1 MAVLTYANKKYRTLF
16 QPYRF
21 AAYRIFRSKAIQ
33 IDSVSYVL
41 VGQITEEAGGIIT
54 NYLVFDEAKGLADQ
68 QIAKQVYK
76 IVVYAQMV
84 EGLKNLSKIF
94 HMQHKMRQA
103 GVSELDGFEFV
114 SEEIARSWQSVMA
127 TYQAIDKKKV
137 WYREDWLVLLQDM
150 TSFWELY
157 EERAE
162 LLLLFPKK
170 ELEKKMNKPVL
181 IDEPPWFV
189 REARVIAPL
198 FQIKTLEVEVEP
210 MKWEKWV
217 QFSAKCALA
226 TEREVII
233 STKADQQSVKIMRGF
248 FYILL
253 VGILTPF
260 FVYRMYVDGL
270 EHLFFLVLFFTIYMA
285 LYYTNRYRLRKSVH
299 VRLQDVWQAEDKQ
312 VTKPIFSA
320 KATSVNMGV
329 SVFYVSLATIF
340 MFGGAIYKNGFDG
353 LALFTLIL
361 MIFTIIFNIW
371 FLYSPFVEK
380 DVTFYSDKLRAGH
393 RVFPRTDMWQISIN
407 KDDITYTLYL
417 TYTKEPYELYIEKE
431 YREQMKLFMEKWCK
445 DNEIPFT
452 LFRKED
458 RNI

>member
-150 TSFWELY
+150 TSFWKLY

-162 LLLLFPKK
+162 LLLL
-170 ELEKKMNKPVL
+170 
-181 IDEPPWFV
+181 
-189 REARVIAPL
+189 
-198 FQIKTLEVEVEP
+198 
-210 MKWEKWV
+210 
-217 QFSAKCALA
+217 
-226 TEREVII
+226 
-233 STKADQQSVKIMRGF
+233 
-248 FYILL
+248 
-253 VGILTPF
+253 
-260 FVYRMYVDGL
+260 
-270 EHLFFLVLFFTIYMA
+270 
-285 LYYTNRYRLRKSVH
+285 
-299 VRLQDVWQAEDKQ
+299 
-312 VTKPIFSA
+312 
-320 KATSVNMGV
+320 
-329 SVFYVSLATIF
+329 
-340 MFGGAIYKNGFDG
+340 
-353 LALFTLIL
+353 
-361 MIFTIIFNIW
+361 
-371 FLYSPFVEK
+371 
-380 DVTFYSDKLRAGH
+380 
-393 RVFPRTDMWQISIN
+393 
-407 KDDITYTLYL
+407 
-417 TYTKEPYELYIEKE
+417 
-431 YREQMKLFMEKWCK
+431 
-445 DNEIPFT
+445 
-452 LFRKED
+452 
-458 RNI
+458 

>member
-1 MAVLTYANKKYRTLF
+1 
-16 QPYRF
+16 
-21 AAYRIFRSKAIQ
+21 
-33 IDSVSYVL
+33 
-41 VGQITEEAGGIIT
+41 

-270 EHLFFLVLFFTIYMA
+270 EHLFFVVLFFIIYMS
-285 LYYTNRYRLRKSVH
+285 LYYTIRYRL
-299 VRLQDVWQAEDKQ
+299 
-312 VTKPIFSA
+312 
-320 KATSVNMGV
+320 
-329 SVFYVSLATIF
+329 
-340 MFGGAIYKNGFDG
+340 
-353 LALFTLIL
+353 
-361 MIFTIIFNIW
+361 
-371 FLYSPFVEK
+371 
-380 DVTFYSDKLRAGH
+380 
-393 RVFPRTDMWQISIN
+393 
-407 KDDITYTLYL
+407 
-417 TYTKEPYELYIEKE
+417 
-431 YREQMKLFMEKWCK
+431 
-445 DNEIPFT
+445 
-452 LFRKED
+452 
-458 RNI
+458 